1 MGYLSNL
8 NRIFLI
14 NKNFELIS
22 YIFPQS
28 FVNYQ
33 IAVLQNNFKEADKVI
48 IYNHRSIRQ
57 FLQNI
62 MKESPNFW
70 KNSIFSR
77 SPMK

>member
-33 IAVLQNNFKEADKVI
+33 IAILQNNLKEADKV
-48 IYNHRSIRQ
+48 
-57 FLQNI
+57 
-62 MKESPNFW
+62 
-70 KNSIFSR
+70 
-77 SPMK
+77 

>member
-33 IAVLQNNFKEADKVI
+33 IAVLQNNFTEADKVK
-48 IYNHRSIRQ
+48 IYNRRSIHL

-62 MKESPNFW
+62 MKKLPNFW
-70 KNSIFSR
+70 KNSIFST